1 MYVQRRR
8 RRDTSRCFV
17 GRAQTGTRGTCAV
30 AAQKGHLEV
39 LQWAHTN
46 GCPWDKETCRLAAM
60 GGHLEVLLWLRANDC
75 PWNKQ
80 QCMLFATEGQHL
92 DVMAWLR
99 RCDAHAIVAR
109 RDTRSSHGETRKRER
124 RVERHVQK
132 QETFKTGHAG
142 RTTRFRK
149 GAAFFVIE

>member
-1 MYVQRRR
+1 
-8 RRDTSRCFV
+8 
-17 GRAQTGTRGTCAV
+17 
-30 AAQKGHLEV
+30 
-39 LQWAHTN
+39 
-46 GCPWDKETCRLAAM
+46 M

-109 RDTRSSHGETRKRER
+109 RDT
-124 RVERHVQK
+124 
-132 QETFKTGHAG
+132 
-142 RTTRFRK
+142 
-149 GAAFFVIE
+149 

>member
-1 MYVQRRR
+1 LGARKRVPVGRARSQRRKG
-8 RRDTSRCFV
+8 TSRCCS

-39 LQWAHTN
+39 LQWARAN

-80 QCMLFATEGQHL
+80 QCMLVATEGQHL

-99 RCDAHAIVAR
+99 GCDAHAIVAR
-109 RDTRSSHGETRKRER
+109 RDT
-124 RVERHVQK
+124 
-132 QETFKTGHAG
+132 
-142 RTTRFRK
+142 
-149 GAAFFVIE
+149 